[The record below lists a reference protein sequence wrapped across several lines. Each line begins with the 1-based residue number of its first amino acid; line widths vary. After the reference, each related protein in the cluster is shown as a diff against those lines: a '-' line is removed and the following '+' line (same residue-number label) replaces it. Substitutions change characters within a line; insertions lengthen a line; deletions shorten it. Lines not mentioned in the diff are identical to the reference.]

1 MATPATDYDAI
12 ILGAGAAGLAAGLY
26 TTRAMLKTLII
37 EQLGPG
43 GQLLITDEI
52 DNYPGFP
59 EGVKGQELA
68 MMMEQQTTRFGAEID
83 YSEVQGIEQAD
94 EPVKTVHTDERS
106 ITAKSLIIATGGSH
120 NKLGV
125 TGEDEFSGRGVSY
138 CAVCDGNFF
147 RGQDVV
153 VIGGGDAAMDEGHYL
168 TGIVNSVTYVH
179 RRDELRATKVL
190 QERAFN
196 NEKVKFLWSH
206 VVEEFVGNEAL
217 EAARVKNLKTEETY
231 DYGTAAAFIYVGFHP
246 NTEYLKG
253 LLEMD
258 ALGHVYTD
266 IHMRTGVPGIYAC
279 GDARADSTRQLGAAV
294 GDGITAALA
303 AYHDLQE

>member
-52 DNYPGFP
+52 ENYPGFP

-68 MMMEQQTTRFGAEID
+68 VMMEQQTTRFGAEID
-83 YSEVQGIEQAD
+83 YAEVQGIEHAD
-94 EPVKTVHTDERS
+94 EPVKTVHTDDATY
-106 ITAKSLIIATGGSH
+106 TAKSLIIATGGSH

-125 TGEDEFSGRGVSY
+125 PGEDELSGRGVSY

-153 VIGGGDAAMDEGHYL
+153 VVGGGDAAMDEGHYL
-168 TGIVNSVTYVH
+168 TGIVNSVTYIH

-206 VVEEFVGNEAL
+206 VVEEFVGNEAID
-217 EAARVKNLKTEETY
+217 AARVKNLKTEEVY
-231 DYGTAAAFIYVGFHP
+231 DYATAAAFIYVGFHP

-258 ALGHVYTD
+258 ALGHVYTG

-303 AYHDLQE
+303 AYHDQQE